1 MWGNKHLGLCLSTT
15 HLEATI
21 ASIAI
26 LLLNEVV
33 CACNLVMPFD
43 SLGCCY
49 PTELY
54 QDEFNVIC
62 NRFFKKFEVYNY
74 CTLFSS
80 SQSWLEYD
88 Q

>member
-1 MWGNKHLGLCLSTT
+1 MWGNKHLGLYLSTT

-49 PTELY
+49 PIELY
-54 QDEFNVIC
+54 QDEFKVIC
-62 NRFFKKFEVYNY
+62 NRFFK
-74 CTLFSS
+74 CIIIAHCSLP
-80 SQSWLEYD
+80 QS
-88 Q
+88 

>member
-21 ASIAI
+21 VSIAI

-33 CACNLVMPFD
+33 CACNLVMAFD
-43 SLGCCY
+43 SLGCCS

-54 QDEFNVIC
+54 QDEFNIIC
-62 NRFFKKFEVYNY
+62 NRFFKTFEVYNY

-80 SQSWLEYD
+80 SQSWR